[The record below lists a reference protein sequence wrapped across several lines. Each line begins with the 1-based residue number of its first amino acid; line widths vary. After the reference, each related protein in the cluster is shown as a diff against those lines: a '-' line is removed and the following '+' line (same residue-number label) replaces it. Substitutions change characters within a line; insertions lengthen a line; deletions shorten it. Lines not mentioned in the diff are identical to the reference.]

1 MKRILTGTILLLILV
16 VCVFNLSSCQE
27 LNIDSQTEFPIKLET
42 DAQSQY
48 NVLATSPRTIVFNIS
63 SNTPWKITSD
73 KEWCTPTPAMSSSSS
88 LIAEVSLDIL
98 DNPNEQ
104 SRMAT
109 LTITGENYEPQT
121 IITVT
126 QDAKSKLVVQWI
138 DEKME
143 SGESTA
149 EFKITSNKAW
159 RATSSSMWLT
169 LSQESGAES
178 LEPITITA
186 SATANPGKERTATV
200 TISNG
205 LEEQTY
211 EVTQKGYI
219 LELAGV
225 EEMDKP
231 FEFTGTGNGSTI
243 PEQNIKTY
251 NVNANIEWDVT
262 TEADWIELTKND
274 NATFTA
280 KVKNEYYFDTRKATI
295 LLQAKDKTLGLE
307 PVEIP
312 VEQKG
317 GEVNYEGTN
326 HTVDATNGHLILN
339 TTQRVTSRFSLK
351 GKRKLAIYE
360 WKFSSSDFTVDR
372 AIDLNMDGK
381 PAAHMWMGPNVNYT
395 ENSNK
400 FQIAGSFYSLHK
412 DKVTQEKRNEMR
424 TLRVEVKYKDNATDK
439 VIYDVYLN
447 DEKVMDTVEI
457 NADSFSAA
465 NAGYSFYFGFHQSS
479 SGTASMTISSFEVTP
494 VE

>member
-16 VCVFNLSSCQE
+16 VCVFNLNSCQE

-98 DNPNEQ
+98 DNPDEQ

-186 SATANPGKERTATV
+186 NATANPGKERTATV

-219 LELAGV
+219 LELTGV
-225 EEMDKP
+225 EDMDKP
-231 FEFTGTGNGSTI
+231 LEFTGTGNGSTI

-251 NVNANIEWDVT
+251 NVNANIEWNVT

-280 KVKNEYYFDTRKATI
+280 KVKSEYYFDTRKATI

-317 GEVNYEGTN
+317 GDVTIQGSD
-326 HTVDATNGHLILN
+326 HTVDANGHLTLN
-339 TTQRVTSRFSLK
+339 TTAQKTSRFILK
-351 GKRKLAIYE
+351 GQRKLGIYE
-360 WKFSSSDFTVDR
+360 WKFSNSNFTDDR

-381 PAAHMWMGPNVNYT
+381 PAAHMWMGPNVKYT
-395 ENSNK
+395 SNSYK
-400 FQIAGSFYSLHK
+400 FQITGSLH
-412 DKVTQEKRNEMR
+412 DLDNTKVTKEKRNEMR
-424 TLRVEVKYKDNATDK
+424 TLRVEVKYKDNAKEK

-447 DEKVMDTVEI
+447 NEKVMDTVEI
-457 NADSFSAA
+457 DASVFSAA
-465 NAGYSFYFGFHQSS
+465 NGYTLHFGFHESS